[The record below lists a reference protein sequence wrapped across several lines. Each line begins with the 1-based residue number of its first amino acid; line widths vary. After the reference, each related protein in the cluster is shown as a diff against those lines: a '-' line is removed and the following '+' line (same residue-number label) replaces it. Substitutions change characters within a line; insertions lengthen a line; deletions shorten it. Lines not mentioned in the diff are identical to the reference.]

1 MTTINLTD
9 DFMGLLAR
17 KQLTAKNL
25 ILVTDDG
32 GGKYSLH
39 GGACSIGTK
48 FTLIVLDQPDADYP
62 LALTN
67 TQGVKLWTSRYDLM
81 FLNTGVTLDYGQG
94 RVSIKDDA
102 HILDGAVQIADGA
115 AVLAVFE
122 QGVMPDSK
130 TC

>member
-9 DFMGLLAR
+9 DFMALLTR
-17 KQLTAKNL
+17 KQLRTKDL
-25 ILVTDDG
+25 VLVTDDG

-48 FTLIVLDQPDADYP
+48 FTLIVLDQPDSDYP

-67 TQGVKLWTSRYDLM
+67 AQGVKLWTSKYDLM
-81 FLNTGVTLDYGQG
+81 FLNAGVTLDYGQG
-94 RVSIKDDA
+94 RISIKDDA
-102 HILDGAVQIADGA
+102 HILDGAVQIADGK
-115 AVLAVFE
+115 AVLAAFE
-122 QGVMPDSK
+122 QGVMPDNK